1 MSFSTPTFRN
11 AASFTQTGTV
21 TGSLGASGNVVVTL
35 PVGYTT
41 TTSYVAMVSH
51 TDATAGLRLS
61 VVNTTRS
68 TFTIYWVGGGATTQP
83 FAWFTS
89 GS

>member
-1 MSFSTPTFRN
+1 MSFSTPTHRSK
-11 AASFTQTGTV
+11 ASFTQYGTV

-41 TTSYVAMVSH
+41 TSSYVAMVTH
-51 TDATAGLRLS
+51 TDTTAGLRLS
-61 VVNTTRS
+61 VVRTS
-68 TFTIYWVGGGATTQP
+68 ASSFTIYWVGGGAHTQP
-83 FAWFTS
+83 FDWLTL